1 MNLSLKFI
9 EVFKGYKINN
19 YMYICKT
26 IRAIYLL
33 TGIFFTKIK
42 TNINN
47 KYLKD
52 KISERISG
60 ICIKIVVGN

>member
-1 MNLSLKFI
+1 
-9 EVFKGYKINN
+9 
-19 YMYICKT
+19 MYICKT
-26 IRAIYLL
+26 IKAIYLL

-52 KISERISG
+52 KILERISG
-60 ICIKIVVGN
+60 TCMKIVVEN

>member
-1 MNLSLKFI
+1 
-9 EVFKGYKINN
+9 
-19 YMYICKT
+19 MYICKT

-60 ICIKIVVGN
+60 TCMKIVVGN